1 MGLLTQ
7 QTDLK
12 SLKYGKDRFDGGSSV
27 QPFIKFPTPNGPSI
41 PEAKFGRESLI
52 GQTGG
57 VDQLTRGGS
66 LLGESIANDLSR
78 IGRFLLTPQGFQ
90 FIAKQQGLI
99 MGQNKQLYG
108 DDSALWPI
116 EYNPLSILSN
126 VAGVG
131 VGNHFPNVTFKFG
144 KNSDTTRASL
154 YREGNTYQ
162 LNSVRKTAN
171 SSSLIDNITYQPLYI
186 SNTPNTIFTTSDLKD
201 TVNFYISKINNDG
214 SGNNTYIHF
223 RSYISGL
230 SDNFKADW
238 GSHKYMGRGENFY
251 YYNGFSRDI
260 NFKFQIPVMSKYEQS
275 SVYSKLNYLASLMAP
290 DYVSTGGINQGFMRG
305 NLVRL
310 TLGDYLVD
318 VPGII
323 QGISYTQNDEA
334 GWDIAKN
341 AKGGPA
347 TIEDAD
353 TGGWVMPKLI
363 EVSGFSFTPI
373 HDFIPKTVSEKFV
386 RSGDGTYNDAPF
398 ISFGKNGKQPS
409 TKGGYGYSIGN
420 YHVPK
425 MPPIEVAETPAIP
438 ATTPSLSTGTP
449 LDLLG
454 GLPNSSFGGG

>member
-27 QPFIKFPTPNGPSI
+27 QPFIKFPTPNGPSL

-108 DDSALWPI
+108 DDPALWPI
-116 EYNPLSILSN
+116 EYNPLSILTN

-144 KNSDTTRASL
+144 KRSDTTNIPRESL

-162 LNSVRKTAN
+162 LNSVRKTATP
-171 SSSLIDNITYQPLYI
+171 SALIDNITYQPLYI
-186 SNTPNTIFTTSDLKD
+186 ANQPNNPTAANLKD

-323 QGISYTQNDEA
+323 QGISYTQNDDA

-341 AKGGPA
+341 ALGNPT
-347 TIEDAD
+347 TIKDAD

-386 RSGDGTYNDAPF
+386 ESGNGTDNDAPF
-398 ISFGKNGKQPS
+398 ISFGKSYKQPA
-409 TKGGYGYSIGN
+409 TKGGYGYSLGKYQFPTPSTI
-420 YHVPK
+420 K
-425 MPPIEVAETPAIP
+425 VADPVIP
-438 ATTPSLSTGTP
+438 ATTPPLITPPLPTGTP
-449 LDLLG
+449 LF
-454 GLPNSSFGGG
+454 P

>member
-162 LNSVRKTAN
+162 LNSVRKTAAP
-171 SSSLIDNITYQPLYI
+171 SALIDNITYQPLYI
-186 SNTPNTIFTTSDLKD
+186 AKTPDNDTLKD

-386 RSGDGTYNDAPF
+386 IYGDGTYNDAPF

-409 TKGGYGYSIGN
+409 TKGGYGYSGGI
-420 YHVPK
+420 YQFPK
-425 MPPIEVAETPAIP
+425 KPLIKVADPVILSTPPPLITEPLP
-438 ATTPSLSTGTP
+438 TGTP
-449 LDLLG
+449 LF
-454 GLPNSSFGGG
+454 P

>member
-1 MGLLTQ
+1 
-7 QTDLK
+7 
-12 SLKYGKDRFDGGSSV
+12 
-27 QPFIKFPTPNGPSI
+27 
-41 PEAKFGRESLI
+41 
-52 GQTGG
+52 
-57 VDQLTRGGS
+57 
-66 LLGESIANDLSR
+66 
-78 IGRFLLTPQGFQ
+78 
-90 FIAKQQGLI
+90 

-108 DDSALWPI
+108 DDPALWPI
-116 EYNPLSILSN
+116 EYNPLSILTN

-144 KNSDTTRASL
+144 KRSDTTNIPRESL

-162 LNSVRKTAN
+162 LNSVRKTATP
-171 SSSLIDNITYQPLYI
+171 SALIDNITYQPLYI
-186 SNTPNTIFTTSDLKD
+186 ANQPNNPTAANLKD

-323 QGISYTQNDEA
+323 QGISYTQNDDA

-341 AKGGPA
+341 ALGNPT

-386 RSGDGTYNDAPF
+386 ESGDGTDNDAPF
-398 ISFGKNGKQPS
+398 ISFGKSYKQPA
-409 TKGGYGYSIGN
+409 TKGGYGYSLGKYQFPTPSTI
-420 YHVPK
+420 K
-425 MPPIEVAETPAIP
+425 VADPVIP
-438 ATTPSLSTGTP
+438 ATTPPLTTPPLLTGTP
-449 LDLLG
+449 LF
-454 GLPNSSFGGG
+454 P

>member
-27 QPFIKFPTPNGPSI
+27 QPFIKFPTPNGPSL

-108 DDSALWPI
+108 DDPALWPI
-116 EYNPLSILSN
+116 EYNPLSILTN

-144 KNSDTTRASL
+144 KRSDTTNIPRESL

-162 LNSVRKTAN
+162 LNSVRKTATP
-171 SSSLIDNITYQPLYI
+171 SALIDNITYQPLYI
-186 SNTPNTIFTTSDLKD
+186 ANQPNNPTAANLKD

-323 QGISYTQNDEA
+323 QGISYTQNDDA

-341 AKGGPA
+341 ALGNPT
-347 TIEDAD
+347 TIKDAD

-386 RSGDGTYNDAPF
+386 ESGNGTDNDAPF
-398 ISFGKNGKQPS
+398 ISFGKSYKQPA
-409 TKGGYGYSIGN
+409 TKGGYGYSLGKYQFPTPSTI
-420 YHVPK
+420 K
-425 MPPIEVAETPAIP
+425 VADPVIP
-438 ATTPSLSTGTP
+438 ATTPPLTTPPLPTGTP
-449 LDLLG
+449 LF
-454 GLPNSSFGGG
+454 P

>member
-27 QPFIKFPTPNGPSI
+27 QPFIKFPTPNGPSL

-78 IGRFLLTPQGFQ
+78 IGRFLLTPQGLQ

-108 DDSALWPI
+108 DDTALWPI
-116 EYNPLSILSN
+116 EYDPLSILTN

-144 KNSDTTRASL
+144 KRSDTTNIPRESL

-162 LNSVRKTAN
+162 LNSVRKTATP
-171 SSSLIDNITYQPLYI
+171 SALIDNITYQPLYI
-186 SNTPNTIFTTSDLKD
+186 ANQPNNKTAEDLKD

-323 QGISYTQNDEA
+323 QGISYTQNDDA

-341 AKGGPA
+341 ALGNPT
-347 TIEDAD
+347 TIKDAD

-386 RSGDGTYNDAPF
+386 ESGNGTDNDAPF
-398 ISFGKNGKQPS
+398 ISFGKSYKQPA
-409 TKGGYGYSIGN
+409 TKGGYGYSLGKYQFPTPSTI
-420 YHVPK
+420 K
-425 MPPIEVAETPAIP
+425 VADPVIP
-438 ATTPSLSTGTP
+438 ATTPPLITPPLPTGTP
-449 LDLLG
+449 LF
-454 GLPNSSFGGG
+454 P

>member
-162 LNSVRKTAN
+162 LNSVRKTAAP
-171 SSSLIDNITYQPLYI
+171 SALIDNITYQPLYI
-186 SNTPNTIFTTSDLKD
+186 ANQPNNDTSANLKD

-323 QGISYTQNDEA
+323 QGISYTQNDDA

-341 AKGGPA
+341 ALGNPT
-347 TIEDAD
+347 TIKEAD

-373 HDFIPKTVSEKFV
+373 HDFIPKTVSEEFV
-386 RSGDGTYNDAPF
+386 RRGDGTYNDAPF

-409 TKGGYGYSIGN
+409 TEGGYSYSLGKYQIPS
-420 YHVPK
+420 YPTIKVAD
-425 MPPIEVAETPAIP
+425 PPIST
-438 ATTPSLSTGTP
+438 ATTPPLITPPLPTGTP
-449 LDLLG
+449 LF
-454 GLPNSSFGGG
+454 P